1 MARPKPPN
9 SEPLTREALQA
20 ILTAPLAGEH
30 TLAGHRLTINAE
42 PAQGDNRAVALRWDG
57 GTLDLTLRIERIP
70 LPRRAH
76 QAPQAGL
83 GLVVSAGVSV
93 VSGANFEMVTRDA
106 LAAGEKLATLSAANT
121 FYQRTGADESQN
133 RTHGEAAR
141 RIAAS
146 IGLGDAADIPCGTYD
161 LRARTWSPEPREVLR
176 RYLLVGFI
184 KAHFHTKARQSL
196 RGAPFFTDPALP
208 NTPTGD
214 VAAATAEAPPEPVVA
229 FASLR
234 LDPELVRA
242 RLTDFIAPP
251 GLLERC
257 CAALNSGKNL
267 LLLGPPG
274 TGKSTLAKAL
284 ADQAQADSAC
294 GGALLA
300 TASADWSTYDTIGG
314 WTQRSDRRLVFREG
328 VVTRALR
335 ERRWILLDEVNRA
348 DIDKCFG
355 ELFTVL
361 SGGTVTT
368 AYTRLEGDAEVP
380 VEIGPDTEPYTFGDH
395 IRLIATM
402 NVRDK
407 ASLFRLSYAFMR
419 RFAAVHVPALDD
431 AGLRQLAEQDGER
444 LGLLEPAWTLA
455 ARALSRKEGFGA
467 IVDLG
472 PALLR
477 DVLTYVAVRLR
488 PANSTE
494 LVLSVANTA
503 LSNQRVDR
511 AVAEA
516 IELLVFP
523 QLEGAEDHHALPTDN
538 LIDALFAAPDV
549 RRELHA
555 SLATYFPTLQGRGP
569 R

>member
-1 MARPKPPN
+1 MARPTRPTAPN
-9 SEPLTREALQA
+9 SEPIARAALQA
-20 ILTAPLAGEH
+20 LLTAPLDGEW
-30 TLAGHRLTINAE
+30 TLAGRHLTVTAK
-42 PAQGDNRAVALRWDG
+42 PAQADTRLVALRWDNG
-57 GTLDLTLRIERIP
+57 ALDLTLKIYATQIP
-70 LPRRAH
+70 RTSKPEDTGH
-76 QAPQAGL
+76 NL
-83 GLVVSAGVSV
+83 GVGIFADNVELVWSRLEWAI
-93 VSGANFEMVTRDA
+93 RDA
-106 LAAGEKLATLSAANT
+106 LRAGEPRAALTAANT
-121 FYQRTGADESQN
+121 FFQRTGDDEARN
-133 RTHGEAAR
+133 RTHSEAAR
-141 RIAAS
+141 RIAAA
-146 IGLGDAADIPCGTYD
+146 IGLGDAPEVICGTYD
-161 LRARTWSPEPREVLR
+161 LTARTWSPDPKEVLR
-176 RYLLVGFI
+176 RSLLVAFI
-184 KAHFHTKARQSL
+184 KAHFHTKARAAL
-196 RGAPFFTDPALP
+196 RGSPFFKNDPALP
-208 NTPTGD
+208 TTPVID
-214 VAAATAEAPPEPVVA
+214 LAPPSPSTPPDPIA
-229 FASLR
+229 FTPLR
-234 LDPELVRA
+234 LDPALVRA

-251 GLLERC
+251 GVLERC

-284 ADQAQADSAC
+284 ADQAHADDAC
-294 GGALLA
+294 GGPPLLA

-314 WTQRSDRRLVFREG
+314 WTQRSDSRLVFREG

-368 AYTRLEGDAEVP
+368 AYTRLDGETERP
-380 VEIGPDTEPYTFGDH
+380 VEIGPDTEPYAFGPH
-395 IRLIATM
+395 IRLVATM

-431 AGLRQLAEQDGER
+431 AALLQLAERDGER
-444 LGLLEPAWTLA
+444 LGLPKPAWTLA

-467 IVDLG
+467 IVELG

-477 DVLTYVAVRLR
+477 DVLTYVAQR
-488 PANSTE
+488 P
-494 LVLSVANTA
+494 TA
-503 LSNQRVDR
+503 ALER

-538 LIDALFAAPDV
+538 LIDTLFTDPDV

-555 SLATYFPTLQGRGP
+555 SLATYVPALQGRWP

>member
-1 MARPKPPN
+1 MPRQKPP
-9 SEPLTREALQA
+9 SAAPSAITDAVDAFLAPLTSNLALGRLLLA
-20 ILTAPLAGEH
+20 SMAKGAARAASKNPRSWSVTHRPPTLTLNVGPILVLQIGPKIYWSTTAPETAQHSL
-30 TLAGHRLTINAE
+30 TPHRIGPFRSTPGVYIVNY
-42 PAQGDNRAVALRWDG
+42 QDGDL
-57 GTLDLTLRIERIP
+57 
-70 LPRRAH
+70 
-76 QAPQAGL
+76 
-83 GLVVSAGVSV
+83 
-93 VSGANFEMVTRDA
+93 DA
-106 LAAGEKLATLSAANT
+106 LAAAWPELEAGYLAAIERVSHRSTPYRRSHSTEA
-121 FYQRTGADESQN
+121 
-133 RTHGEAAR
+133 THVLEA
-141 RIAAS
+141 
-146 IGLGDAADIPCGTYD
+146 
-161 LRARTWSPEPREVLR
+161 V
-176 RYLLVGFI
+176 
-184 KAHFHTKARQSL
+184 H
-196 RGAPFFTDPALP
+196 GAPIPSDGSVPSAPSL
-208 NTPTGD
+208 D
-214 VAAATAEAPPEPVVA
+214 PPELIEG
-229 FASLR
+229 FDRLR

-242 RLTDFIAPP
+242 RLTEFIAPP

-284 ADQAQADSAC
+284 ADQAQADNAS
-294 GGALLA
+294 GGTLLA

-314 WTQRSDRRLVFREG
+314 WTQRSDGRLVFREG

-368 AYTRLEGDAEVP
+368 AYTRLDGDAEVP
-380 VEIGPDTEPYTFGDH
+380 VEIGPDAELYTFGDH

-419 RFAAVHVPALDD
+419 RFAAVHVPTLDD

-455 ARALSRKEGFGA
+455 ARALSQKEGFGA

-477 DVLTYVAVRLR
+477 DVLTYVAARLR
-488 PANSTE
+488 PTNSTE

-503 LSNQRVDR
+503 FFNQRVDR
-511 AVAEA
+511 AIAEA

-538 LIDALFAAPDV
+538 LIDTLFAAPDV
-549 RRELHA
+549 RRELHT
-555 SLATYFPTLQGRGP
+555 SLTTYFPTLQGRGP